1 MSFATGMPPEHL
13 RSLQLIDHFNA
24 MRIEPP
30 ERPPGRSF
38 TWRQAGIPF
47 AAMIV
52 KWLGLTRLVT
62 VRNQVK
68 NASNPTN
75 ISTTIS

>member
-1 MSFATGMPPEHL
+1 
-13 RSLQLIDHFNA
+13 
-24 MRIEPP
+24 
-30 ERPPGRSF
+30 
-38 TWRQAGIPF
+38 RQAGIPF

-52 KWLGLTRLVT
+52 KWLGLTRLVA